1 LGKTLAIIIRN
12 YAAGKIVIFNP
23 LDLFILFFIIIVFL
37 SFLVTFA
44 FWLYRRTESMVLFDT
59 VLIAPLNQVMWLTF
73 STVAGGI
80 YFHEFENATTM
91 QWVAL
96 ITGMIL
102 NYLGLYHL
110 VPTKADHPILI
121 INMEKPQ
128 KQKCDDSLNTSFI
141 EHNKTKTNTMNQSNT
156 TKSMSVPK
164 DLDVNKEW
172 KRQQHLKQSDD
183 FENLSDSYS
192 KSYSRRQR
200 YLAMKQQQKKD
211 KKSSNASGNKSN
223 ARDAWIPMEIL
234 PPEESDVTDDE
245 ADDSIT
251 LKVDLMTTR
260 RSSNGHDG
268 DTESDDD
275 EGRPLLMNHG
285 TSSKSN
291 RRSNG
296 YHHTKRR

>member
-1 LGKTLAIIIRN
+1 
-12 YAAGKIVIFNP
+12 
-23 LDLFILFFIIIVFL
+23 
-37 SFLVTFA
+37 
-44 FWLYRRTESMVLFDT
+44 MVLFDT

-121 INMEKPQ
+121 INMEKPP
-128 KQKCDDSLNTSFI
+128 KQKCDDSLNSSFI
-141 EHNKTKTNTMNQSNT
+141 QHNTTTIKKQSNT
-156 TKSMSVPK
+156 TKSKSMSVPK
-164 DLDVNKEW
+164 ELDTNKEW

-183 FENLSDSYS
+183 FENLSDSHS

-200 YLAMKQQQKKD
+200 YLQMKQQQKKNP
-211 KKSSNASGNKSN
+211 KSAGRNSNKSSAM
-223 ARDAWIPMEIL
+223 RDAWIPMEIL

-245 ADDSIT
+245 MDDAIT

-268 DTESDDD
+268 DTESDD
-275 EGRPLLMNHG
+275 EGRPLLRNHG

-291 RRSNG
+291 RRSNE
-296 YHHTKRR
+296 YHHNHTKRR